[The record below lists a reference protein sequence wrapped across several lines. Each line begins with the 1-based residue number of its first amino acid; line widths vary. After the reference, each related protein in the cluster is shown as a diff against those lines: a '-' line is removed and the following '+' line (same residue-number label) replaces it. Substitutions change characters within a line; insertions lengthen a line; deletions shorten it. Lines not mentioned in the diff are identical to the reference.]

1 MTCFLNISENESK
14 ILPLKTVVA
23 YITMGDE
30 RKQDPTTVS
39 KRVACY
45 NTWGWVTKAK
55 TPPPP
60 SIWFSEVEAYKRIKC
75 FINCN

>member
-1 MTCFLNISENESK
+1 MIMTCLLNISENESK

-45 NTWGWVTKAK
+45 NTWGWVTKAR

-60 SIWFSEVEAYKRIKC
+60 SI
-75 FINCN
+75 